1 MATAVVVVVERDL
14 KSAAN
19 GTVNF
24 PSKELLPLPA
34 RSLEYCQGRS
44 SRDVRQHRHWG
55 LLIKDGSSMR
65 SAR

>member
-1 MATAVVVVVERDL
+1 LKISVALVVLVMATAAVVVERDL

-34 RSLEYCQGRS
+34 R
-44 SRDVRQHRHWG
+44 WN
-55 LLIKDGSSMR
+55 I
-65 SAR
+65 ARGDPHGTLDNTVIGAC